1 MKEQTNPFFDLANII
16 DVGQYKEKPV
26 RTLQPGDTDIIQ
38 PIKRN
43 PLYGIPADLLQA
55 AHNLTIRNPDQMT
68 GAEVLSQLAG
78 IPSIAKTL
86 DRLSGGFQ
94 LHSGS
99 WQTAQM
105 LPETRDALLALAPIV
120 AKPAVQGAK
129 AVGRGALA
137 AAKSDAAYDL
147 ANRVAKLTGAAP
159 MQMAPSDLA
168 RTIANTPVSKLGRA
182 GITSKSGEALTET
195 FTPEE
200 LELIQNSIVMSRRK
214 TLDDLY
220 GADKRLKSVH
230 ETNRTGAASGPLKSK
245 QARAESEPEMFGGTG
260 QAYGYLTL
268 DPLATMS
275 GELSPRFPAKGASH
289 IAPTSQIPEYGRFG
303 LVMHPELR
311 GRTTFTIDD
320 SLDRTLGS
328 KAYAKEILNSMPYE
342 NSVEP
347 GSVLHGLATDYD
359 AMLRDIVGRLQ
370 AQGVPQWQMQD
381 KLAEELARMN
391 KPVTFAE
398 LLRSEGLPPI
408 GDGNGYVRIPR
419 QIPRM
424 LDNPTEPS
432 LLSSEIY
439 QLGGDDT
446 THFRNKLLQRDPMGY
461 VEAQVHGDVTPE
473 HIQRIYDFGYEP
485 SLKAEKQAKKL
496 GIEYVP
502 RPEAAYDIIKR
513 ENPQTMGE
521 FYRLAEELGVL
532 PSYLKGRESDSPM
545 LPFGGNYA
553 KGGRVSTNPFDHLV

>member
-1 MKEQTNPFFDLANII
+1 MKEQTNPFFDLANIV
-16 DVGQYKEKPV
+16 DAKQYAEKPK
-26 RTLQPGDTDIIQ
+26 RKPQPGDTGTITPIQ
-38 PIKRN
+38 RN

-68 GAEVLSQLAG
+68 GAEFLSQLAG

-99 WQTAQM
+99 WQAAQM
-105 LPETRDALLALAPIV
+105 LPETRDALLAVAPPFI
-120 AKPAVQGAK
+120 KPAVQGAK

-147 ANRVAKLTGAAP
+147 ANRVAKLTGASP
-159 MQMAPSDLA
+159 LQMTPSDLA

-245 QARAESEPEMFGGTG
+245 QARAESEPETFGGAG

-275 GELSPRFPAKGASH
+275 GELSPRFPTKGAPH

-303 LVMHPELR
+303 LVIHPELR

-347 GSVLHGLATDYD
+347 GSRLHDLATDYD
-359 AMLRDIVGRLQ
+359 AMLRSIVERLQ
-370 AQGVPQWQMQD
+370 SKGVRQWEMQD
-381 KLAEELARMN
+381 KLAEELVRMN

-424 LDNPTEPS
+424 LDNPTDPS